1 MQESLKD
8 SNSWNFVNI
17 PPPFLM
23 SKENWQAAGKEE
35 NTSTAATSHILLFQ
49 QIKPW
54 SCTPQPALLDIMDR
68 AEFIHTKGTSL
79 HIGVQAG
86 AEANLLA
93 AAMPTDIMF
102 ACMHTYTYSIYKAC
116 VHQASAGSSRGS
128 ETQRLFGSSDLEGL
142 FFVP

>member
-23 SKENWQAAGKEE
+23 SKENRQAAGKEE

-49 QIKPW
+49 LIKPW
-54 SCTPQPALLDIMDR
+54 SCPPQPALLDIMDR

-86 AEANLLA
+86 VQ
-93 AAMPTDIMF
+93 
-102 ACMHTYTYSIYKAC
+102 AC
-116 VHQASAGSSRGS
+116 ASRS
-128 ETQRLFGSSDLEGL
+128 ETQRLFDSSDLEGP